1 MHRGVT
7 EDVCP
12 GSPSI
17 VLHPKHRTILEREY
31 MEFRPFGVDEQGEKI
46 RDLTGMS
53 IRATVLYLE
62 RSMARRHGEPA
73 GREAVHELCGLLNQ
87 RMKNPVYHVTPAF

>member
-1 MHRGVT
+1 
-7 EDVCP
+7 
-12 GSPSI
+12 
-17 VLHPKHRTILEREY
+17 

-62 RSMARRHGEPA
+62 RSMARRHGDSA
-73 GREAVHELCGLLNQ
+73 GREAVS
-87 RMKNPVYHVTPAF
+87 